1 MCSNTRRAGRSAA
14 WRPRGIA
21 RVGSPIRDTSGRRTA
36 GDLTARREASPA
48 TLSTPDVDRLMTNMW
63 ITAWSPLSRRRR
75 NRWSLFGQHGT
86 RGGKADLIRARAC
99 AVRTGASKACPSM
112 HRRRL
117 RSAFFSD
124 SGACCDAGTAVAGCR
139 GRVPAGRPR
148 RTADCRRSAR
158 RDACRGSC
166 RIATQAACVRHSGM
180 FPGHRHPR
188 RRCARMV
195 ARKRG
200 RRVRGPGPVEEGSH
214 RSHRRRSSCR
224 RSRRCLIAFRNQC
237 GTRHAEEP
245 RRLRTRAHHPARPF
259 GSS

>member
-1 MCSNTRRAGRSAA
+1 MCSDTRRAGRSAA

-36 GDLTARREASPA
+36 GDLTARREASPV

-139 GRVPAGRPR
+139 GRMFSAQTPATPARPDGRPETR
-148 RTADCRRSAR
+148 AMRSWAG
-158 RDACRGSC
+158 ACGG
-166 RIATQAACVRHSGM
+166 Q
-180 FPGHRHPR
+180 
-188 RRCARMV
+188 
-195 ARKRG
+195 
-200 RRVRGPGPVEEGSH
+200 GSH
-214 RSHRRRSSCR
+214 RSHRRRSSSR

>member
-99 AVRTGASKACPSM
+99 AVRTGASMACPSI

-117 RSAFFSD
+117 RSAFFST
-124 SGACCDAGTAVAGCR
+124 TARA
-139 GRVPAGRPR
+139 AM
-148 RTADCRRSAR
+148 
-158 RDACRGSC
+158 
-166 RIATQAACVRHSGM
+166 QA
-180 FPGHRHPR
+180 
-188 RRCARMV
+188 
-195 ARKRG
+195 
-200 RRVRGPGPVEEGSH
+200 
-214 RSHRRRSSCR
+214 R
-224 RSRRCLIAFRNQC
+224 RSRGVAAGCPPGDPGARQIADAPHGATPAAAHVVSR
-237 GTRHAEEP
+237 
-245 RRLRTRAHHPARPF
+245 RRLLASGTAGCSQVTDTRDAGAPGWSPGNEGDAFVGRGLWRSREPPLTPAPF
-259 GSS
+259 VMPEIASLADCVPQSMRNSTGGGAATPQNQGASPSTTFR